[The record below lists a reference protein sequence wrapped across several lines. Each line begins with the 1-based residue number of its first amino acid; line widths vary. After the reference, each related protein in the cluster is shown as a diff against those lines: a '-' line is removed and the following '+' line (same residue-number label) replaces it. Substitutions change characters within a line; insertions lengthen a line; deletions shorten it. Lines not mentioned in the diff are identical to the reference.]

1 MTRPRPALVLA
12 ATLLALL
19 LTACAGL
26 PTSGPVN
33 AGRPVTEE
41 EGDTDIAFVPAGPSR
56 GATPTQIVE
65 GFIAAG
71 SGTRG
76 NWATAQEFLTA
87 DFRGTWRPQAGVTI
101 YRAGER
107 ALTEPIE
114 GEVVLTLIP
123 EATVDAA
130 GGYDVAGEGQITIGF
145 RLERVQGEWR
155 IAEAPDGVIL
165 EENRFRS
172 VFRSYELMYFDPT
185 WRYLVPDLRWFPTT
199 NAATRIAEA
208 LVDGAPSPWLAD
220 SVVSAFSAEAGLAQR
235 SVPVRSGVALVSL
248 ESGARQ
254 LEPAV
259 LDRMQTQLQES
270 LAGAGIPDVD
280 MLVDDQVLT
289 AEPVSVASTRID
301 SRPLVLTDET
311 FGFLSGTQLEELQ
324 SLSAAVRSVDAVA
337 IEVSASRSLAAVQ
350 TASGTVLRAVAGAGP
365 IEIDTRRGLVGPT
378 VDTRNHIWTVPSDNP
393 GAVVAI
399 GPDGTWH
406 EVAGAWPGATRIS
419 AMRVSRDGARIAAVV
434 RDGAHPSVWVA
445 GIVRDGDGI
454 PVALGDPQL
463 LAVLPGDGVGLAWG
477 DATSLALSYTDGGQT
492 FVLEQAVGGPGS
504 ALRAPDGITTVAGGN
519 QPGGVRLRDVD
530 GELYVQRGASWQDQ
544 FSGVRVLAT
553 QQGTPR

>member
-1 MTRPRPALVLA
+1 MTRRPALVLA

-19 LTACAGL
+19 FTACAGL

-41 EGDTDIAFVPAGPSR
+41 EGDSDVAFVPAGPSR
-56 GATPTQIVE
+56 GATPAQIVE

-71 SGTRG
+71 SGTRN
-76 NWATAQEFLTA
+76 NWETAQQFLTP
-87 DFRGTWRPQAGVTI
+87 DFRATWRPQAGVTV

-107 ALTEPIE
+107 ALAEPAE
-114 GEVVLTLIP
+114 GEIVLTIAP
-123 EATVDAA
+123 EATVDATGA
-130 GGYDVAGEGQITIGF
+130 YDVAGEGQITIGF
-145 RLERVQGEWR
+145 RLERVRDEWR

-165 EENRFRS
+165 DENRFRS
-172 VFRSYELMYFDPT
+172 VFRSYELMYFDPS
-185 WRYLVPDLRWFPTT
+185 WRFLVPDLRWFPTT

-208 LVDGAPSPWLAD
+208 LVDGAPSPWLAG
-220 SVVSAFSAEAGLAQR
+220 SVVSAFSADAGLAQR
-235 SVPVRSGVALVSL
+235 SVPVRSGVAQVSL
-248 ESGARQ
+248 ESSARQ

-270 LAGAGIPDVD
+270 LAGAGIPEVD

-289 AEPVSVASTRID
+289 AEPVNVASTRID
-301 SRPLVLTDET
+301 SRPLVLTADA
-311 FGFLSGTQLEELQ
+311 FGFLSGTQVEEIL
-324 SLSAAVRSVDAVA
+324 SLSAAVRSVDAAA
-337 IEVSASRSLAAVQ
+337 IEVAASRSMAAVQ
-350 TASGTVLRAVAGAGP
+350 TPTGAVLRVETGAAP
-365 IEIDTRRGLVGPT
+365 TEIDSRPGLVAPT
-378 VDTRNHIWTVPSDNP
+378 VDTLNYIWTVPSGSPD
-393 GAVVAI
+393 AVVAI
-399 GPDGTWH
+399 GTDGAWR
-406 EVAGAWPGATRIS
+406 EIADAWPGATRIS
-419 AMRVSRDGARIAAVV
+419 AMRVSRDGARIAAVL
-434 RDGAHPSVWVA
+434 RDGVRPSLWVA
-445 GIVRDGDGI
+445 GIVRDADGV
-454 PVALGDPQL
+454 PVALGERRL

-477 DATSLALSYTDGGQT
+477 DETSLALSYTDGGQT
-492 FVLEQAVGGPGS
+492 FVLEQPVGGPGT

>member
-1 MTRPRPALVLA
+1 MTRRPALVLA

-41 EGDTDIAFVPAGPSR
+41 EGDSDVAFVPAGPSR
-56 GATPTQIVE
+56 GATPAQIVE

-71 SGTRG
+71 SGTRN
-76 NWATAQEFLTA
+76 NWETAQQFLTP
-87 DFRGTWRPQAGVTI
+87 DFRATWRPQAGVTV

-107 ALTEPIE
+107 ALAEPAE
-114 GEVVLTLIP
+114 GEIVLTIAP
-123 EATVDAA
+123 EATVDATGA
-130 GGYDVAGEGQITIGF
+130 YDVAGEGQITIGF
-145 RLERVQGEWR
+145 RLERVRDEWR

-165 EENRFRS
+165 DENRFRS
-172 VFRSYELMYFDPT
+172 VFRSYELMYFDPS
-185 WRYLVPDLRWFPTT
+185 WRFLVPDLRWFPTT

-208 LVDGAPSPWLAD
+208 LVDGAPSPWLAG
-220 SVVSAFSAEAGLAQR
+220 SVVSAFSADAGLAQR
-235 SVPVRSGVALVSL
+235 SVPVRSGVAQVSL
-248 ESGARQ
+248 ESSARQ

-270 LAGAGIPDVD
+270 LAGAGIPEVD

-289 AEPVSVASTRID
+289 AEPVNVASTRID
-301 SRPLVLTDET
+301 SRPLVLTADA
-311 FGFLSGTQLEELQ
+311 FGFLSGTQVEEIL
-324 SLSAAVRSVDAVA
+324 SLSAAVRSVDAAA
-337 IEVSASRSLAAVQ
+337 IEVAASRSMAAVQ
-350 TASGTVLRAVAGAGP
+350 TPTGAVLRVETGAAP
-365 IEIDTRRGLVGPT
+365 TEIDSRPGLVAPT
-378 VDTRNHIWTVPSDNP
+378 VDTLNYIWTVPSGSPD
-393 GAVVAI
+393 AVVAI
-399 GPDGTWH
+399 GTDGAWR
-406 EVAGAWPGATRIS
+406 EIADAWPGATRIS
-419 AMRVSRDGARIAAVV
+419 AMRVSRDGARIAAVLRVGV
-434 RDGAHPSVWVA
+434 RPSLWVA
-445 GIVRDGDGI
+445 GIVRDADGV
-454 PVALGDPQL
+454 PVALGERRL

-477 DATSLALSYTDGGQT
+477 DETSLALSYTDGGQT
-492 FVLEQAVGGPGS
+492 FVLEQPVGGPGT

>member
-1 MTRPRPALVLA
+1 MTRRPALVLA

-41 EGDTDIAFVPAGPSR
+41 EGDSDVAFVPAGPSR
-56 GATPTQIVE
+56 GATPAQIVE

-71 SGTRG
+71 SGTRN
-76 NWATAQEFLTA
+76 NWETAQQFLTP
-87 DFRGTWRPQAGVTI
+87 DFRATWRPQAGVTV

-107 ALTEPIE
+107 ALAEPAE
-114 GEVVLTLIP
+114 GEIVLTIAP
-123 EATVDAA
+123 EATVDATGA
-130 GGYDVAGEGQITIGF
+130 YDVAGEGQITIGF
-145 RLERVQGEWR
+145 RLERVRDEWR

-165 EENRFRS
+165 DENRFRS
-172 VFRSYELMYFDPT
+172 VFRSYELMYFDPS
-185 WRYLVPDLRWFPTT
+185 WRFLVPDLRWFPTT

-208 LVDGAPSPWLAD
+208 LVDGAPSPWLAG
-220 SVVSAFSAEAGLAQR
+220 SVVSAFSADAGLAQR
-235 SVPVRSGVALVSL
+235 SVPVRSGVAQVSL
-248 ESGARQ
+248 DSSVRQ

-270 LAGAGIPDVD
+270 LAGAGIPEVD

-289 AEPVSVASTRID
+289 AEPVNVASTRID
-301 SRPLVLTDET
+301 SRPLVLTADA
-311 FGFLSGTQLEELQ
+311 FGFLSGTQVEEIL
-324 SLSAAVRSVDAVA
+324 SLSAAVRSVDAAA
-337 IEVSASRSLAAVQ
+337 IEVAASRSMAAVQ
-350 TASGTVLRAVAGAGP
+350 TPTGAVLRVETGAAP
-365 IEIDTRRGLVGPT
+365 TEIDSRPGLVAPT
-378 VDTRNHIWTVPSDNP
+378 VDTLNYIWTVPSGSPD
-393 GAVVAI
+393 AVVAI
-399 GPDGTWH
+399 GTDGAWR
-406 EVAGAWPGATRIS
+406 EIADAWPGATRIS
-419 AMRVSRDGARIAAVV
+419 AMRVSRDGARIAAVL
-434 RDGAHPSVWVA
+434 RDGVRPSLWVA
-445 GIVRDGDGI
+445 GIVRDADGV
-454 PVALGDPQL
+454 PVALGERRL

-477 DATSLALSYTDGGQT
+477 DETSLALSYTDGGQT
-492 FVLEQAVGGPGS
+492 FVLEQPVGGPGT

>member
-1 MTRPRPALVLA
+1 MTRRPALVLA

-41 EGDTDIAFVPAGPSR
+41 EGDSDVAFVPAGPSR
-56 GATPTQIVE
+56 GATPAQIVE

-71 SGTRG
+71 SGTRN
-76 NWATAQEFLTA
+76 NWETAQQFLTP
-87 DFRGTWRPQAGVTI
+87 DFRATWRPQAGVTV

-107 ALTEPIE
+107 ALAEPAE
-114 GEVVLTLIP
+114 GEIVLTIAP
-123 EATVDAA
+123 EATVDATGA
-130 GGYDVAGEGQITIGF
+130 YDVAGEGQITIGF
-145 RLERVQGEWR
+145 RLERVRDEWR

-165 EENRFRS
+165 DENRFRS
-172 VFRSYELMYFDPT
+172 VFRSYELMYFDPS
-185 WRYLVPDLRWFPTT
+185 WRFLVPDLRWFPTT

-208 LVDGAPSPWLAD
+208 LVDGAPSPWLAG
-220 SVVSAFSAEAGLAQR
+220 SVVSAFSADAGLAQR
-235 SVPVRSGVALVSL
+235 SVPVRSGVAQVSL
-248 ESGARQ
+248 EISARQ

-270 LAGAGIPDVD
+270 LAGAGIPEVD

-289 AEPVSVASTRID
+289 AEPVNVASTRID
-301 SRPLVLTDET
+301 SRPLVLTADA
-311 FGFLSGTQLEELQ
+311 FGFLSGTQVEEIL
-324 SLSAAVRSVDAVA
+324 SLSAAVRSVDAAA
-337 IEVSASRSLAAVQ
+337 IEVAASRSMAAVQ
-350 TASGTVLRAVAGAGP
+350 TPTGAVLRVETGAAP
-365 IEIDTRRGLVGPT
+365 TEIDSRPGLVAPT
-378 VDTRNHIWTVPSDNP
+378 VDTLNYIWTVPSGSPD
-393 GAVVAI
+393 AVVAI
-399 GPDGTWH
+399 GADGAWR
-406 EVAGAWPGATRIS
+406 EIADAWPGATRIS
-419 AMRVSRDGARIAAVV
+419 AMRVSRDGARIAAVL
-434 RDGAHPSVWVA
+434 RDGVRPSLWVA
-445 GIVRDGDGI
+445 GIVRDADGV
-454 PVALGDPQL
+454 PVALGERRL

-477 DATSLALSYTDGGQT
+477 DETSLALSYTDGGQT
-492 FVLEQAVGGPGS
+492 FVLEQPVGGPGT

>member
-1 MTRPRPALVLA
+1 MTRRPALVLA

-41 EGDTDIAFVPAGPSR
+41 EGDSDVAFVPAGPSR
-56 GATPTQIVE
+56 GATPAQIVE

-71 SGTRG
+71 SGTRN
-76 NWATAQEFLTA
+76 NWETAQQFLTP
-87 DFRGTWRPQAGVTI
+87 DFRATWRPQAGVTV

-107 ALTEPIE
+107 ALAEPAE
-114 GEVVLTLIP
+114 GEIVLTIAP
-123 EATVDAA
+123 EATVDATGA
-130 GGYDVAGEGQITIGF
+130 YDVAGEGQITIGF
-145 RLERVQGEWR
+145 RLERVRDEWR

-165 EENRFRS
+165 DENRFRS
-172 VFRSYELMYFDPT
+172 VFRSYELMYFDPS
-185 WRYLVPDLRWFPTT
+185 WRFLVPDLRWFPTT

-208 LVDGAPSPWLAD
+208 LVDGAPSPWLAG
-220 SVVSAFSAEAGLAQR
+220 SVVSAFSADAGLAQR
-235 SVPVRSGVALVSL
+235 SVPVRSGVAQVSL
-248 ESGARQ
+248 ESSVRQ

-270 LAGAGIPDVD
+270 LAGAGIPEVD

-289 AEPVSVASTRID
+289 AEPVNVASTRID
-301 SRPLVLTDET
+301 SRPLVLTADA
-311 FGFLSGTQLEELQ
+311 FGFLSGTQVEEIL
-324 SLSAAVRSVDAVA
+324 SLSAAVRSVDAAA
-337 IEVSASRSLAAVQ
+337 IEVAASRSMAAVQ
-350 TASGTVLRAVAGAGP
+350 TPTGAVLRVETGAAP
-365 IEIDTRRGLVGPT
+365 TEIDSRPGLVAPT
-378 VDTRNHIWTVPSDNP
+378 VDTLNYIWTVPSGSPD
-393 GAVVAI
+393 AVVAI
-399 GPDGTWH
+399 GTDGAWR
-406 EVAGAWPGATRIS
+406 EIADAWPGATRIS
-419 AMRVSRDGARIAAVV
+419 AMRVSRDGARIAAVL
-434 RDGAHPSVWVA
+434 RDGVRPSLWVA
-445 GIVRDGDGI
+445 GIVRDADGV
-454 PVALGDPQL
+454 PVALGERRL

-477 DATSLALSYTDGGQT
+477 DETSLALSYTDGGQT
-492 FVLEQAVGGPGS
+492 FVLEQPVGGPGT

>member
-1 MTRPRPALVLA
+1 MTRRPALVLA

-41 EGDTDIAFVPAGPSR
+41 EGDSDVAFVPAGPSR
-56 GATPTQIVE
+56 GATPAQIVE

-71 SGTRG
+71 SGTRN
-76 NWATAQEFLTA
+76 NWETAQQFLTP
-87 DFRGTWRPQAGVTI
+87 DFRATWRPQAGVTV

-107 ALTEPIE
+107 ALAEPAE
-114 GEVVLTLIP
+114 GEIVLTIAP
-123 EATVDAA
+123 EATVDATGA
-130 GGYDVAGEGQITIGF
+130 YDVAGEGQITIGF
-145 RLERVQGEWR
+145 RLERVRDEWR

-165 EENRFRS
+165 DENRFRS
-172 VFRSYELMYFDPT
+172 VFRSYELMYFDPS
-185 WRYLVPDLRWFPTT
+185 WRFLVPDLRWFPTT

-208 LVDGAPSPWLAD
+208 LVDGAPSPWLAG
-220 SVVSAFSAEAGLAQR
+220 SVVSAFSADAGLAQR
-235 SVPVRSGVALVSL
+235 SVPVRSGVAQVSL
-248 ESGARQ
+248 ESSARQ

-270 LAGAGIPDVD
+270 LAGAGIPEVD

-289 AEPVSVASTRID
+289 AEPVNVASTRID
-301 SRPLVLTDET
+301 SRPLVLTADA
-311 FGFLSGTQLEELQ
+311 FGFLSGTQVEEIL
-324 SLSAAVRSVDAVA
+324 SLSAAVRSVDAAA
-337 IEVSASRSLAAVQ
+337 IEVAASRSTAAVQ
-350 TASGTVLRAVAGAGP
+350 TPTGAVLRVETGAAP
-365 IEIDTRRGLVGPT
+365 TEIDSRPGLVAPT
-378 VDTRNHIWTVPSDNP
+378 VDTLNYIWTVPSGSPD
-393 GAVVAI
+393 AVVAI
-399 GPDGTWH
+399 GADGAWR
-406 EVAGAWPGATRIS
+406 EIADAWPGATRIS
-419 AMRVSRDGARIAAVV
+419 AMRVSRDGARIAAVS
-434 RDGAHPSVWVA
+434 RDGVRPSLWVA
-445 GIVRDGDGI
+445 GIVRDADGV
-454 PVALGDPQL
+454 PVALGERRL

-477 DATSLALSYTDGGQT
+477 DETSLALSYTDGGQT
-492 FVLEQAVGGPGS
+492 FVLEQPVGGPGT